1 MVSVLSAAESEALI
15 VRGILEAN
23 NIPAT
28 VEGAGLLPD
37 VYRFLGYEV
46 MVPEEFESAA
56 RRIIAD
62 AAVSGPAAAD
72 EAEALTEN

>member
-15 VRGILEAN
+15 VKGILEAN
-23 NIPAT
+23 DIPAR

-46 MVPEEFESAA
+46 MVPEEFESEA
-56 RRIIAD
+56 RRIIA
-62 AAVSGPAAAD
+62 AAAD
-72 EAEALTEN
+72 EAEPASEN